1 MPLKPDSTTLRR
13 APSGPSANVN
23 STSVEGSLE
32 SAAAGS
38 IAAWALTFRGLAG
51 HLRTRR
57 EGAVQ
62 RRNKPLAEQ
71 KNTRERS
78 VQQTSICNLTVAD
91 YQPLNRIAGGYTEKM
106 LRGLRCLYLLALA
119 GAWLGAREPVRFQ
132 KAMVVAQEAHA
143 TDVGRDVLKAGGNAV
158 DAAVAVGFALAVT
171 YPTAGNLGGGGFL
184 LLRMADGRTTFI
196 DFRERA
202 PLASTRNM
210 YLDAAGNVTKDS
222 ILGWRAAGVP
232 GTVRGLEL
240 AHKKYGSKP
249 WARLVEPA
257 VKLAGKGFEISDYA
271 ARSFREAKNLP
282 QFLESKRI
290 FLKNGA
296 YFLAGDK
303 LVQPELSAVLK
314 RIGKLGARDF
324 YEGETARLLAE
335 QCKLN
340 GGLITLEDLKQY
352 KAVER
357 PALKGSYKGYEV
369 ITAPPPSSGGVGLLQ
384 MMAVLEGSGYEKSG
398 AESAKSIHFLAE
410 TMRRYYADRSEHL
423 ADPDFHKV
431 PLSGLLDRTYID
443 KLRGSIDWDHAAP
456 SALVKPG
463 IPTAPESTETTNF
476 SIVDAMGN
484 AAVLTYTLNGN
495 YGSGVA
501 VPKLGFLLNN
511 EMDDFSVKPGTPN
524 MFQLVQGEA
533 NAIQPKKTPLSAMTP
548 TILLKDG
555 KVRMLV
561 GAPGGGRI
569 ITGVLQVILNVVD
582 YGMNLQ
588 EAIDAPRF
596 HHQWLPDKLYLEKG
610 FSPDTIELLKQRG
623 HATEPI
629 EGVAAVNGIMIGAEG
644 WMYGAWDGRR
654 DGKVS
659 GY

>member
-1 MPLKPDSTTLRR
+1 
-13 APSGPSANVN
+13 
-23 STSVEGSLE
+23 
-32 SAAAGS
+32 
-38 IAAWALTFRGLAG
+38 
-51 HLRTRR
+51 
-57 EGAVQ
+57 
-62 RRNKPLAEQ
+62 
-71 KNTRERS
+71 
-78 VQQTSICNLTVAD
+78 
-91 YQPLNRIAGGYTEKM
+91 M
-106 LRGLRCLYLLALA
+106 LRGLRCLYLFALA
-119 GAWLGAREPVRFQ
+119 SAWLNAREPVRFQ
-132 KAMVVAQEAHA
+132 KAMVVTQEPHA
-143 TDVGRDVLKAGGNAV
+143 ADVGRKVLQAGGNAV

-202 PLASTRNM
+202 PLSSTRNM

-222 ILGWRAAGVP
+222 VLGWRAAGVP

-249 WARLVEPA
+249 WARLVEPS
-257 VKLAGKGFEISDYA
+257 VKLAGKGFEVSDYA

-282 QFLESKRI
+282 QFPESKRI

-296 YFLAGDK
+296 YFAAGDK
-303 LVQPELSAVLK
+303 LVQPELSSVLK
-314 RIGKLGARDF
+314 RIAKLGARDF
-324 YEGETARLLAE
+324 YEGATARLLAE
-335 QCKLN
+335 QCKVN

-357 PALKGSYKGYEV
+357 PVLKGSYKGYEV
-369 ITAPPPSSGGVGLLQ
+369 ITAPPPSSGGIGILQ
-384 MMAVLEGSGYEKSG
+384 MMAVLAGSGYEKSG
-398 AESAKSIHFLAE
+398 AGSAKSIHFLAE
-410 TMRRYYADRSEHL
+410 AMRRYYADRSEHL
-423 ADPDFHKV
+423 GDPDFHKV
-431 PLSGLLDRTYID
+431 PLRGLLDRSYID
-443 KLRGSIDWDHAAP
+443 KLRASIDWEQASP
-456 SALVKPG
+456 SASVKPG
-463 IPTAPESTETTNF
+463 IPTAPEPTETTNF
-476 SIVDAMGN
+476 SIADAMGN

-495 YGSGVA
+495 YGSGVT

-524 MFQLVQGEA
+524 MFLLIQGEA
-533 NAIQPKKTPLSAMTP
+533 NAIQPKKTPLSSMTP
-548 TILLKDG
+548 TILVKDG

-582 YGMNLQ
+582 HGMNLQ

-623 HATEPI
+623 HATEPT
-629 EGVAAVNGIMIGAEG
+629 EGVASVNGIMIGAEG
-644 WMYGAWDGRR
+644 WLYGAWDGRR